1 MASSNTLADAGE
13 AERGGSPR
21 PKVPPLGEA
30 AHLGVL
36 VAHPRDQDGE
46 LIIRHIQRAGCRV
59 AQAWPPPPELP
70 DGTDVVFLLVEERS
84 PLDAHWLAGAPPAAI
99 VAVIGRETASVL
111 GLLTNSS
118 PQAVIVKP
126 ADRLEIL
133 TNLILAHNNF
143 RYERRLLAKVSKLE
157 ETLRSIR
164 KVEKA
169 KAILMRTRQIE
180 EPEAYEYLRSQA
192 MKKRVS
198 ITVVAAAVIDAH
210 EVLS

>member
-1 MASSNTLADAGE
+1 LPE
-13 AERGGSPR
+13 AERGADAGRPR
-21 PKVPPLGEA
+21 VPPLDD
-30 AHLGVL
+30 LVRLNVL

-46 LIIRHIQRAGCRV
+46 LIIRHLQRTSGRV
-59 AQAWPPPPELP
+59 MHAWPPPSELP
-70 DGTDVVFLLVEERS
+70 DGTDVVFLLVEERTTADT
-84 PLDAHWLAGAPPAAI
+84 PWLAGTPAAAI
-99 VAVIGRETASVL
+99 VAVIGRDTPAVF
-111 GLLTNSS
+111 GLLTNCS

-169 KAILMRTRQIE
+169 KAILMRTRHIE
-180 EPEAYEYLRSQA
+180 EPDAYEYLRSQA
-192 MKKRVS
+192 MKKRVP

-210 EVLS
+210 EVLG

>member
-1 MASSNTLADAGE
+1 M
-13 AERGGSPR
+13 
-21 PKVPPLGEA
+21 PPLGEA

-46 LIIRHIQRAGCRV
+46 LIIRHVQRAGARV
-59 AQAWPPPPELP
+59 GHAWPPPADLP
-70 DGTDVVFLLVEERS
+70 DGTDVVFLLVDGRGA
-84 PLDAHWLAGAPPAAI
+84 LDAHWLAGPPPAAI
-99 VAVIGRETASVL
+99 VAVIGRETSSIF
-111 GLLTNSS
+111 GLLANCS

-143 RYERRLLAKVSKLE
+143 RYERRLLAKISKLE

-169 KAILMRTRQIE
+169 KAILMRTRHIE

-192 MKKRVS
+192 MKKRVP

-210 EVLS
+210 EVLG